1 MALRSDEMDFRGKE
15 RRWLPWFGKQGKLAL
30 RWSVL
35 VNRGQAERVEKT
47 FAGLAQT
54 RSQVLTGWATQ
65 YWRQLDSL
73 ARRVEA
79 TWNQPDSEL
88 LGRVHHHLPE
98 VSEVFIV
105 AADGLV
111 RASTHAARVGQAHR
125 QPAALAAG
133 LAAQFLHGPYID
145 PLTQTLGATT
155 SRFHDAV
162 TLVFYQP
169 LRVQGKAVGCLALRI
184 PNDVMSD
191 LIQREAGH
199 VYRDSGDNYLFMVQS
214 AFDGS
219 IATGTALSRSRFEDD
234 AFSAGDNLR
243 QGVETRFGTVK
254 VREHTEFEL
263 RFTDPATGELH
274 PGVRETIRH
283 GGNLFVSYPGYPDY
297 RHIPV
302 IGAGTTL
309 RMPGSPDTWGLMC
322 EGDLEEVYR
331 RRSFGFSLL
340 SHLLVGSVAV
350 GALDML
356 AHRYLQGSEWLF
368 GGLSVAATAL
378 MALVVWTF
386 SLRPKAK
393 RLQSLADFFLDTA
406 ECGAPLSNR
415 LSFDGF
421 RHDEAGA
428 LAGWVNSF
436 VDKMDITMQEIVA
449 AGSALEHTST
459 ALTRTSLAAAQ
470 CASQGRLAASSA
482 ADAMREVSQS
492 IGDVAEHILGSEA
505 ASKQALGNA
514 ADGAAVVKQAA
525 VDITQLASQVQL
537 TAATI
542 ATLSQQA
549 EAVQHVTED
558 IRGIA
563 EQTNLLALNAAIE
576 AARAGES
583 GRGFAVVADEVR
595 NLATRTAQSTREIAA
610 TLAIIRQH
618 AVEAGSAMQS
628 CQVTASGSVARS
640 VTANE
645 ALARIHTDVAAVQH
659 QLGQISRAMQSQR
672 SQVQQANTQ
681 AETIDSV
688 ARDSTKAADD
698 TLSSAQ
704 VLEQLVLDLQK
715 TASNLGRQALDGSST
730 VVTSPVAARAPRLA
744 AAAA

>member
-1 MALRSDEMDFRGKE
+1 MALRSDEMDFHGKE
-15 RRWLPWFGKQGKLAL
+15 RRWLPWLGKQGKLAL

-54 RSQVLTGWATQ
+54 RAQVLTGWAAQ

-73 ARRVEA
+73 AKRIED
-79 TWNQPDSEL
+79 TWAEPDAGFL
-88 LGRVHHHLPE
+88 NRVHRHLPE
-98 VSEVFIV
+98 VSEMFVV
-105 AADGLV
+105 AADGTV
-111 RASTHAARVGQAHR
+111 RASTHAPRVGQPHR
-125 QPAALAAG
+125 QPAAVTAG
-133 LAAQFLHGPYID
+133 LAAQFLHGPYSD

-169 LRVQGKAVGCLALRI
+169 LRVDGKAVGCLALRI

-199 VYRDSGDNYLFMVQS
+199 VYRDSGDNYVFMVQS
-214 AFDGS
+214 SFDS
-219 IATGTALSRSRFEDD
+219 TIATGTALSRSRFEDD
-234 AFSAGDNLR
+234 TFSAGDNLK
-243 QGVETRFGTVK
+243 QGVRTRFGTVQ

-283 GGNLFVSYPGYPDY
+283 GGNLFASYPGYPDY

-331 RRSFGFSLL
+331 SRSLGYSLL
-340 SHLLVGSVAV
+340 CHLLLGSVAV
-350 GALDML
+350 GAVDIL

-368 GGLSVAATAL
+368 GAIAMATTVL
-378 MALVVWTF
+378 MALAVWGF

-415 LSFDGF
+415 LSFDNF
-421 RHDEAGA
+421 RHDETGA

-436 VDKMDITMQEIVA
+436 VDKMDTTMRDIVA
-449 AGSALEHTST
+449 AGSALENTST
-459 ALTRTSLAAAQ
+459 ALTRTSVAAAQ
-470 CASQGRLAASSA
+470 CAVQGRLAATSA
-482 ADAMREVSQS
+482 SDAMREVSTS
-492 IGDVAEHILGSEA
+492 IGEVTEHILGSEA
-505 ASKQALGNA
+505 ASQQALGNA
-514 ADGAAVVKQAA
+514 ADGAVVVKQAA
-525 VDITQLASQVQL
+525 DDIGRLASQVQQ
-537 TAATI
+537 TAQTI

-549 EAVQHVTED
+549 DAVQHVTEA

-618 AVEAGSAMQS
+618 AMEAGNAMQA
-628 CQVTASGSVARS
+628 CQETASGSVARS

-659 QLGQISRAMQSQR
+659 QLGQIGRAMQSQR
-672 SQVQQANTQ
+672 AQVQQANDQ
-681 AETIDSV
+681 AETIDTV
-688 ARDSTKAADD
+688 ARDSSQAAGD
-698 TLSSAQ
+698 TLDSAQ

-715 TASNLGRQALDGSST
+715 TASHLGRQTLEGNGKQTGPA
-730 VVTSPVAARAPRLA
+730 VTRASQFTPAVA
-744 AAAA
+744 

>member
-1 MALRSDEMDFRGKE
+1 MALRSDDMDFHGKE
-15 RRWLPWFGKQGKLAL
+15 RRWLPWFGKQGKLAM
-30 RWSVL
+30 RWSCL
-35 VNRGQAERVEKT
+35 VNRGQGERVEKT
-47 FAGLAQT
+47 FTGLVQT
-54 RSQVLTGWATQ
+54 RAQVLAGWATQ
-65 YWRQLDSL
+65 YWRQLESL
-73 ARRVEA
+73 AKRVED
-79 TWNQPDSEL
+79 TWPEPDRAL
-88 LGRVHHHLPE
+88 LGRVHRHLPE

-105 AADGLV
+105 AADGVV
-111 RASTHAARVGQAHR
+111 RASTYAARVGQAHR
-125 QPAALAAG
+125 QPAAVSAG

-214 AFDGS
+214 AFDSS

-234 AFSAGDNLR
+234 AFTAGDNLK
-243 QGVETRFGTVK
+243 QGLHTPFGKVQ

-263 RFTDPATGELH
+263 RFTNPATGELH

-331 RRSFGFSLL
+331 SRSLGFSLL
-340 SHLLVGSVAV
+340 SHLLLGSVVV
-350 GALDML
+350 GALEIL
-356 AHRYLQGSEWLF
+356 AHRYLQGSEWMF
-368 GGLSVAATAL
+368 GGLSFAATAL
-378 MALVVWTF
+378 VALAVWGF

-393 RLQSLADFFLDTA
+393 RLQSLGDFFLDTA

-415 LSFDGF
+415 LSFETF
-421 RHDEAGA
+421 RADETGA

-449 AGSALEHTST
+449 AGGALENTSA
-459 ALTRTSLAAAQ
+459 ALTRTSVAAAQ

-482 ADAMREVSQS
+482 SDAMREVSQS

-525 VDITQLASQVQL
+525 DDIGQLARQVQH
-537 TAATI
+537 TAETI

-618 AVEAGSAMQS
+618 ALDAGNAMQA
-628 CQVTASGSVARS
+628 CQATARGSVAQS

-659 QLGQISRAMQSQR
+659 QLGQISRAIQSQR
-672 SQVQQANTQ
+672 AQVQQANAQ

-688 ARDSTKAADD
+688 ARDSTQAAGA
-698 TLSSAQ
+698 TLDSAQ

-715 TASNLGRQALDGSST
+715 TASNLGRQALEGSGASQ
-730 VVTSPVAARAPRLA
+730 AGARPGQFTPALA
-744 AAAA
+744 

>member
-1 MALRSDEMDFRGKE
+1 MALRSDEMDFHGKE
-15 RRWLPWFGKQGKLAL
+15 RRWLPWFGKQGKLAM
-30 RWSVL
+30 RWSCL

-47 FAGLAQT
+47 FTGLVQT
-54 RSQVLTGWATQ
+54 RAQVLTGWATQ

-73 ARRVEA
+73 AKRVED
-79 TWNQPDSEL
+79 TWAEPDADL
-88 LGRVHHHLPE
+88 LARVHRHLPD

-105 AADGLV
+105 AADGVV
-111 RASTHAARVGQAHR
+111 RASTHAPRVGQPHR
-125 QPAALAAG
+125 QPAAIAAG
-133 LAAQFLHGPYID
+133 LATQFLHGPYID
-145 PLTQTLGATT
+145 PLTQTLGATS

-214 AFDGS
+214 VFDPS

-234 AFSAGDNLR
+234 AFTAGDNLK
-243 QGVETRFGTVK
+243 QGLQTPFGKVQ

-263 RFTDPATGELH
+263 RFTNPASGELH

-297 RHIPV
+297 RFIPV
-302 IGAGTTL
+302 IGGGTTL

-331 RRSFGFSLL
+331 RRSLGYSLL

-350 GALDML
+350 GGMNVL
-356 AHRYLQGSEWLF
+356 AHRYLQGSEWMF
-368 GGLSVAATAL
+368 GGVVAASTAV
-378 MALVVWTF
+378 MALAVWAF

-415 LSFDGF
+415 LASDSF
-421 RHDEAGA
+421 RHDETGA

-436 VDKMDITMQEIVA
+436 VDKMDTTMKDIVA
-449 AGSALEHTST
+449 AGSALENTST
-459 ALTRTSLAAAQ
+459 ALTRTSVAAAQ
-470 CASQGRLAASSA
+470 CALQGRLAATSA
-482 ADAMREVSQS
+482 SDAMREVSHS
-492 IGDVAEHILGSEA
+492 IGEVTEHILGSEA

-514 ADGAAVVKQAA
+514 ADGAVVVKQAA
-525 VDITQLASQVQL
+525 DDIGQLASQVQR
-537 TAATI
+537 TAETI

-549 EAVQHVTED
+549 DAVHHVTEA

-618 AVEAGSAMQS
+618 AVEAGSAMQA
-628 CQVTASGSVARS
+628 CQETARGSVARS

-645 ALARIHTDVAAVQH
+645 ALARIHTDVAAIQD
-659 QLGQISRAMQSQR
+659 QLAQISRAMQLQR
-672 SQVQQANTQ
+672 TQVQQANSQ
-681 AETIDSV
+681 AETIDAV
-688 ARDSTKAADD
+688 AGDSSRAAGD
-698 TLSSAQ
+698 TLSAAQ
-704 VLEQLVLDLQK
+704 MLEQLVLDLQK
-715 TASNLGRQALDGSST
+715 TASNLGRQALEGNGSVMTAPT
-730 VVTSPVAARAPRLA
+730 VRASRLA
-744 AAAA
+744 AATA